1 MEEAKVPMV
10 ELGPITFNL
19 TLLAVCIV
27 TILLIFGF
35 VFWASRQMTLKPKG
49 KQTAL
54 EYLISFVNGIGE
66 EHLDSHL
73 QKLFAFTFYIFF
85 FCGSCQQLGL
95 IYKLE
100 TTSGYNLW
108 TSPTAN
114 LAFDLALSLFVTL
127 LVHIEGIRRRGFGAY

>member
-54 EYLISFVNGIGE
+54 EYLISFVNGIGKSIWIVIFRS
-66 EHLDSHL
+66 LIR
-73 QKLFAFTFYIFF
+73 FYFLPFF
-85 FCGSCQQLGL
+85 FLWQLP
-95 IYKLE
+95 
-100 TTSGYNLW
+100 TTW
-108 TSPTAN
+108 
-114 LAFDLALSLFVTL
+114 
-127 LVHIEGIRRRGFGAY
+127 AYLQS

>member
-73 QKLFAFTFYIFF
+73 QKSYSLFTFYHFS

-95 IYKLE
+95 IYKARNNQWLQ
-100 TTSGYNLW
+100 
-108 TSPTAN
+108 PMDIAN
-114 LAFDLALSLFVTL
+114 S
-127 LVHIEGIRRRGFGAY
+127 

>member
-73 QKLFAFTFYIFF
+73 QKSYSLLLLPFF
-85 FCGSCQQLGL
+85 FCGSCQQPGL
-95 IYKLE
+95 VYKARNNQWLQ
-100 TTSGYNLW
+100 
-108 TSPTAN
+108 PMDIAN
-114 LAFDLALSLFVTL
+114 S
-127 LVHIEGIRRRGFGAY
+127 